1 MPVLDGIKVIE
12 VASWVFAPS
21 SGVVLAQWG
30 ADVVKVEDP
39 ASGDPT
45 RGLVHSGGPG
55 QNSGGVRLMYEI
67 ANLGKRSIGLNLKSP
82 EGIGVLYR
90 LVETA
95 DVFVTN
101 YLPRT
106 RASLRIDVE
115 DIRRVNPRIIYCR
128 GSGTG
133 SQGPERERPGFDS
146 TSYWARAGIQ
156 SVLSAGVSEWPL
168 IQRGAFGDIMA
179 GLTLAGSIS
188 AALYQRERTGQPS
201 VVDVSLLATGLWNL
215 TPDIVLADLLG
226 PGYNAART
234 RDTIPNP
241 LVCTYRTS
249 DGQWLVLN
257 MLDSDRTWGEFC
269 RAIERPDLFEDPRF
283 AHSSV
288 RGVNSQALIAELDA
302 VFAAQSFPAWRER
315 LSATS
320 IAWAPVQS
328 PSDVH
333 HDQQVAANG
342 YIARVETGDGQTI
355 GVPTNPVRF
364 DEQAVTPGRSPEH
377 GEHTE
382 QILIEAGYDWD
393 AITELKANKAVM

>member
-30 ADVVKVEDP
+30 ADVVKIEDP
-39 ASGDPT
+39 SSGDPT
-45 RGLVHSGGPG
+45 RGLVHSGAGPDR
-55 QNSGGVRLMYEI
+55 GGVQLMYEI
-67 ANLGKRSIGLNLKSP
+67 ANLGKRSIGVNLKSP
-82 EGIGVLYR
+82 DGLAVLYR

-106 RASLRIDVE
+106 RTSLRIDVA
-115 DIRRVNPRIIYCR
+115 DIRRINPDIIYCR

-156 SVLSAGVSEWPL
+156 SVLSAGVSESPL

-188 AALYQRERTGQPS
+188 AALFQRERTGQPS

-226 PGYNAART
+226 ADYEPART

-249 DGQWLVLN
+249 DGTWLVLN

-269 RAIERPDLFEDPRF
+269 QAIERPDLFDDPRF
-283 AHSSV
+283 SHSSL
-288 RGVNSQALIAELDA
+288 RGVHSQALVAELNV
-302 VFAAQSFPAWRER
+302 VFRARSFQTWRER

-333 HDQQVAANG
+333 HDQQVVANG
-342 YIARVETGDGQTI
+342 YIARVEAGEGQTI
-355 GVPTNPVRF
+355 AVPTNPVRF
-364 DEQAVTPGRSPEH
+364 DEQPVTPGRSPEH

>member
-1 MPVLDGIKVIE
+1 MPVLDGVRVIE

-39 ASGDPT
+39 VSGDPT
-45 RGLVHSGGPG
+45 RGLVHSGAG
-55 QNSGGVRLMYEI
+55 QHAGGVRLMYEI
-67 ANLGKRSIGLNLKSP
+67 ANLGKRSIGVNLKSP
-82 EGIGVLYR
+82 EGLAVLYR

-106 RASLRIDVE
+106 RASLRIDMA
-115 DIRRVNPRIIYCR
+115 DIRRVNPQIIYCR

-133 SQGPERERPGFDS
+133 PQGPERERPGFDS

-188 AALYQRERTGQPS
+188 AALFQRERTGEPA

-215 TPDIVLADLLG
+215 TPDVVLADLLG
-226 PGYNAART
+226 AGYEAART
-234 RDTIPNP
+234 RGTIPNP

-249 DGQWLVLN
+249 DGAWLVLN
-257 MLDSDRTWGEFC
+257 MLDSDRTWGELC
-269 RAIERPDLFEDPRF
+269 RAVERPDLFDDPRF
-283 AHSSV
+283 SHSSV
-288 RGVNSQALIAELDA
+288 RGANSQALIAELNE
-302 VFAAQSFPAWRER
+302 VFGARPFQTWRER

-342 YIARVETGDGQTI
+342 YIARVAAGEGQTI
-355 GVPTNPVRF
+355 AVPTNPVRF
-364 DEQAVTPGRSPEH
+364 DEQPVTPGRSPEH

-382 QILIEAGYDWD
+382 QILLDAGYDWA
-393 AITELKANKAVM
+393 AISELKANKAVM

>member
-45 RGLVHSGGPG
+45 RGLVHSGA
-55 QNSGGVRLMYEI
+55 GGVHLMYEI
-67 ANLGKRSIGLNLKSP
+67 ANLGKRSIGVNLKSP
-82 EGIGVLYR
+82 DGLAVLCR

-106 RASLRIDVE
+106 RASLRIDVA
-115 DIRRVNPRIIYCR
+115 DIRRVNPDIIYCR

-156 SVLSAGVSEWPL
+156 SVLSAGVSDWPL

-188 AALYQRERTGQPS
+188 AALLQRERTGQPS

-215 TPDIVLADLLG
+215 TPDIVLAGLLG
-226 PGYNAART
+226 ADYEPART

-249 DGQWLVLN
+249 DGAWLVLN
-257 MLDSDRTWGEFC
+257 MLDSDRTWGELC
-269 RAIERPDLFEDPRF
+269 QAIERPDLFDDPRF
-283 AHSSV
+283 SHSSR
-288 RGVNSQALIAELDA
+288 RGVHSQALIAELNE
-302 VFAAQSFPAWRER
+302 VFGARSFQTWRER

-342 YIARVETGDGQTI
+342 YIARVEAGEGQTI
-355 GVPTNPVRF
+355 AVPTNPVRF
-364 DEQAVTPGRSPEH
+364 DEQPVTPGRSPEH

>member
-67 ANLGKRSIGLNLKSP
+67 ANLGKRSIGLDLKSP

-106 RASLRIDVE
+106 RASLRIEVE

-226 PGYNAART
+226 PDYNAARI

-302 VFAAQSFPAWRER
+302 VFATQSFPAWRER